1 MDFGVKTMWVIIEEK
16 RVRHRWECAKCNKV
30 EYVPPWYYSEMGTP
44 VCKDCDE
51 DMEYVH
57 TDLEIDTLHLKRFF

>member
-1 MDFGVKTMWVIIEEK
+1 MWVIVEEK

-44 VCKDCDE
+44 VCKDCDVWVKSMGSKAVCV
-51 DMEYVH
+51 DN
-57 TDLEIDTLHLKRFF
+57 

>member
-1 MDFGVKTMWVIIEEK
+1 MWVIIEEK
-16 RVRHRWECAKCNKV
+16 RIRHRWECAKCNKV

-57 TDLEIDTLHLKRFF
+57 TELEIEE